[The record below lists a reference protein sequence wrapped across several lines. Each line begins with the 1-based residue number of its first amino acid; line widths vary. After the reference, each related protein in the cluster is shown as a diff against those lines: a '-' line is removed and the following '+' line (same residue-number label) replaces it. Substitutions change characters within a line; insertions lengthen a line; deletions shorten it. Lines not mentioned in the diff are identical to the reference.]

1 MDDIDDPHDEIVQL
15 EARLEQLAAV
25 VESCRKISV
34 AARAAIL
41 LGAALLAALLFG
53 VLRFD
58 LVPFVVAVTA
68 VLGGIVLFGSNSST
82 RSQAAAELR
91 AAEARRAE
99 LIDRIAPRVVDG
111 TKMLH

>member
-25 VESCRKISV
+25 VESCRKIIV